1 MLCIFGRNF
10 AFRFQTFLPILFIL
24 HFSSSTYLSIG
35 VISSVSVTHSFTVLA
50 SIIHF
55 TFATGTRDG
64 NYVVNVRLIVVVTAA
79 IVIVVTVVV
88 EEEVVLW

>member
-1 MLCIFGRNF
+1 
-10 AFRFQTFLPILFIL
+10 
-24 HFSSSTYLSIG
+24 
-35 VISSVSVTHSFTVLA
+35 LA